1 MYINAIAMST
11 TSPSAAPGC
20 AVVLLAH
27 GSRCDEAGDELGQVV
42 ASLRDRL
49 AGTPVCLAHGEI
61 RQPSLAAVV
70 DELVAGGIGRIVV
83 LPYFLTLGRHVLR
96 DVPDQVRCLAARH
109 AGLELL
115 LAEHLGCDG
124 RLVDILLDR
133 LAAATGA
140 AVQEEVAP

>member
-1 MYINAIAMST
+1 MST
-11 TSPSAAPGC
+11 TSPSAGPAC

-27 GSRCDEAGDELGQVV
+27 GSRCDGAGDELEQVV

-49 AGTPVCLAHGEI
+49 TGTSVCLAYGEI
-61 RQPSLAAVV
+61 QQPSLAAVV
-70 DELVAGGIGRIVV
+70 AQLVAGGIGRIVV

-109 AGLELL
+109 AGLDLV
-115 LAEHLGCDG
+115 LADHLGCDG

-140 AVQEEVAP
+140 AAHGEVAP